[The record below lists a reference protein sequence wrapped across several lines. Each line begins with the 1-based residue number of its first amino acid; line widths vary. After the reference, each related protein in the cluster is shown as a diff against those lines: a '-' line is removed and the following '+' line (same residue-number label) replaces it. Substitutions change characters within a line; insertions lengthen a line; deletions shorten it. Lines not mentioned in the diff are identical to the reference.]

1 MSDESIERQ
10 EELPRSRAHRLELV
24 EVIVV
29 VDLVGR
35 FGAGCARQE
44 GADVETVDLAILRR
58 LRGWGGPYRGAIVGY
73 R

>member
-1 MSDESIERQ
+1 MSPESIERQ

-24 EVIVV
+24 EVIV

-58 LRGWGGPYRGAIVGY
+58 LRGWGGPYRGAIVGC